1 MNVYYFS
8 WYYLLPA
15 KCQIFSLLP
24 LDLLRLL
31 TQACMYALA
40 VARLLLTLLLL
51 FLFVYHICWM
61 IITMENEERGKL
73 QSYMHSQ
80 TLILFTI
87 YILLDPTFQTKWELA
102 LYTSY

>member
-15 KCQIFSLLP
+15 KCQIFPLLP

-61 IITMENEERGKL
+61 IITMENEEREKITVI
-73 QSYMHSQ
+73 H
-80 TLILFTI
+80 
-87 YILLDPTFQTKWELA
+87 A
-102 LYTSY
+102 LTNTDTVYYLYSFGS